1 MERLLVGAS
10 SKTPL
15 VHLDADKGLIE
26 LKGRS
31 TPEDIDKVYLP
42 VLTWIDAYLKN
53 PNSVTT
59 VNFHFEYFNSST
71 TKALMRVINKLVVAH
86 KQEIT
91 QLIINWL
98 YFDEDML
105 EYGEDFQDL
114 AGIEFNFIES
124 DYSNIDYEIKNY

>member
-1 MERLLVGAS
+1 MERILVEAS

-15 VHLDADKGLIE
+15 IHLDANKGLIE

-42 VLTWIDAYLKN
+42 VITWIDAYLKN
-53 PNSVTT
+53 PNPVTT

-91 QLIINWL
+91 SLIINWM

-114 AGIEFNFIES
+114 AGIEFDFIES
-124 DYSNIDYEIKNY
+124 DYSNIDYETKNY

>member
-15 VHLDADKGLIE
+15 IHLDAGRGIIE

-42 VLTWIDAYLKN
+42 VLAWIDNYLKN
-53 PNSVTT
+53 PNQITT

-71 TKALMRVINKLVVAH
+71 TKVLMKLINRLVVSH
-86 KQEIT
+86 KQGIT
-91 QLIINWL
+91 SLIVNWL

-114 AGIEFNFIES
+114 TGIEFNFIES
-124 DYSNIDYEIKNY
+124 DYSNIDFELANY